1 MTNNQNMRLRYE
13 TLQKK
18 IDDICTMDKK
28 AVTRFYFL
36 VVWLVTRVPSGFLAP
51 HLFGIV
57 SGSCVLFPC
66 RLSTRAFPLINSLSF
81 APIFVLW
88 PSLVSWLWEVISVS
102 FLCQCTLNT
111 LSSVICFAQRLRNMF
126 PRLWWQFGLPP
137 CSRPTLWYKLVPVE
151 LNDLTLWV
159 PGVMISLPG
168 NELYKTDQ

>member
-1 MTNNQNMRLRYE
+1 MIGLVRRRLNPKFEFRHCKEKCMINNQNMRLRYE

-28 AVTRFYFL
+28 VVTRFYFL
-36 VVWLVTRVPSGFLAP
+36 VVWLVTRVPSGFLGP
-51 HLFGIV
+51 HVFGIV

-88 PSLVSWLWEVISVS
+88 PSLVSWLWGVTSVS

-111 LSSVICFAQRLRNMF
+111 LSSVICFAQRWSTCFLACDDNSACLCVHVQR
-126 PRLWWQFGLPP
+126 
-137 CSRPTLWYKLVPVE
+137 
-151 LNDLTLWV
+151 
-159 PGVMISLPG
+159 
-168 NELYKTDQ
+168 